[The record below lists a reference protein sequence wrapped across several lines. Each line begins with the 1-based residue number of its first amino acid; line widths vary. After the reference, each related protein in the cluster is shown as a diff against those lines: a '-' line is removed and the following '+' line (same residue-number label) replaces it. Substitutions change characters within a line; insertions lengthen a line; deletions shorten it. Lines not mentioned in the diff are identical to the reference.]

1 MSKAT
6 VYVVDDDNAVRDS
19 LRWVLESAGYRVEPY
34 DSAEKFL
41 ATYRPGTTGCLVL
54 DVAMPGM
61 SGLELQQRLTEH
73 NEVLPIIF
81 ISAHGTVPTAV
92 SAMRRG
98 AVDFL
103 MKPFNNH
110 ALLDRVGQ
118 AVTTSRKLLAIQVQ
132 RQALAKRLSA
142 LSPREREVL
151 ELVVAGQT
159 NKEIARALG
168 ISDKTVETH
177 RAQIMRKTSASSLAE
192 LVQLV
197 TLHAEPPGKP

>member
-1 MSKAT
+1 MGDST
-6 VYVVDDDNAVRDS
+6 IYIVDDDSAVRDS
-19 LRWVLESAGYRVEPY
+19 LRWVLESAGYRVKAF
-34 DSAEKFL
+34 DSAETFL
-41 ATYRPGTTGCLVL
+41 SGYRPGSAGCLVL

-61 SGLELQQRLTEH
+61 TGLELQQQLSEQTH
-73 NEVLPIIF
+73 VLPIIF

-118 AVTTSRKLLAIQVQ
+118 AVATSRKLLAEQTQ
-132 RQALAKRLSA
+132 RRALVERLSA
-142 LSPREREVL
+142 LSPRERDVL
-151 ELVVAGQT
+151 ELVVAGMT
-159 NKEIARALG
+159 NKEVGRALG

-177 RAQIMRKTSASSLAE
+177 RAQIMRKTRATSLAE
-192 LVQLV
+192 LVRLTTIQP
-197 TLHAEPPGKP
+197 EPPGKP

>member
-1 MSKAT
+1 MSETT
-6 VYVVDDDNAVRDS
+6 VYVVDDDGAVRDS
-19 LRWVLESAGYRVEPY
+19 LRWVLESAGYRVKAF
-34 DSAEKFL
+34 DSAETFL
-41 ATYRPGTTGCLVL
+41 TAYRPGAAGCLVL

-61 SGLELQQRLTEH
+61 TGLELQQRLTEH
-73 NEVLPIIF
+73 SETLPIIF

-92 SAMRRG
+92 RAMRRG

-118 AVTTSRKLLAIQVQ
+118 AVTTSRELIATQVQ

-151 ELVVAGQT
+151 DLVVAGQT

-177 RAQIMRKTSASSLAE
+177 RAQIMRKTRAGSLAE

-197 TLHAEPPGKP
+197 TLHAEPQGKP